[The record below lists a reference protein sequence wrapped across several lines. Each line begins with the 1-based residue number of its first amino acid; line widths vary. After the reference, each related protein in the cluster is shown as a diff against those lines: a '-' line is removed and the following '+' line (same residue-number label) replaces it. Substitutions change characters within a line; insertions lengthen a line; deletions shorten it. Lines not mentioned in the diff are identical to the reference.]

1 MKIISQNYKTGR
13 IRIED
18 TRAPALKAGGI
29 LVRTRYSLISAGT
42 EGMKVREGKM
52 SLVEKARA
60 RPDQVKKVLQS
71 VQQQGLAATLTKVW
85 NKLDTLT
92 PLGYSLAG
100 IVTAVGADAAEFRVG
115 QAVACAGAGYANHAE
130 ENYIPRNLAAAVP
143 DGVTLPQAAFA
154 TVGAIALQGFRQAQM
169 QLGETACVIGLGLI
183 GQLLAQILRAAG
195 MTVIGLDL
203 AADRC
208 ALAVALGAAAAF
220 QPDDAGLPD
229 AVRRLGGGLG
239 ADVIFITAAGD
250 TNAPVELAAR
260 LGRDRARVV
269 DIGKTR
275 LDLPWKEYYEKEMEV
290 RFSRSYGPGR
300 YDPNYEERGVD
311 YPAGYV
317 RWTEQRNLA
326 AFLQL
331 VARGQVR
338 LDPLIAAIH
347 PFDRAEAV
355 FDALAAGGTA
365 GPGILFEYPP
375 ANPAPVRP
383 APPPAPTAA
392 AGRPPIQGPVRFGVI
407 GAGNY
412 ASTMLLPHLAAR
424 NDARLIAVCTATAL
438 SGANARRKF
447 PFERAESD
455 YSAVL
460 AAPDI
465 DAVLIATRH
474 AAHATMTAAA
484 LRAGKAV
491 FVEKPLA
498 LDRAGLEQVREA
510 AAASGNDRLQVGFNR
525 RFAPLIRQAA
535 DFFRTR
541 AGPLVM
547 NYRVHA
553 GQLDRNSW
561 YLDPAEGS
569 RFIGEAGHFLDV
581 FAFLTGARPVTVFA
595 AAPQP
600 AQPTPDDAE
609 NLAVTVSYSDGS
621 VGNLL
626 YLTQGGGKTPKE
638 WLEIF
643 GGGRTAQL
651 DNFAGLSLFDG
662 SSRRRVRARGVDKG
676 QRGELAAFIGA
687 VQSGGAMP
695 IALDSLLDTTLATLA
710 AAESARSGRPV
721 PLAEMW
727 SGI

>member
-1 MKIISQNYKTGR
+1 M
-13 IRIED
+13 
-18 TRAPALKAGGI
+18 
-29 LVRTRYSLISAGT
+29 
-42 EGMKVREGKM
+42 
-52 SLVEKARA
+52 
-60 RPDQVKKVLQS
+60 
-71 VQQQGLAATLTKVW
+71 
-85 NKLDTLT
+85 
-92 PLGYSLAG
+92 
-100 IVTAVGADAAEFRVG
+100 
-115 QAVACAGAGYANHAE
+115 
-130 ENYIPRNLAAAVP
+130 
-143 DGVTLPQAAFA
+143 
-154 TVGAIALQGFRQAQM
+154 
-169 QLGETACVIGLGLI
+169 
-183 GQLLAQILRAAG
+183 
-195 MTVIGLDL
+195 
-203 AADRC
+203 
-208 ALAVALGAAAAF
+208 
-220 QPDDAGLPD
+220 
-229 AVRRLGGGLG
+229 
-239 ADVIFITAAGD
+239 
-250 TNAPVELAAR
+250 
-260 LGRDRARVV
+260 
-269 DIGKTR
+269 
-275 LDLPWKEYYEKEMEV
+275 
-290 RFSRSYGPGR
+290 
-300 YDPNYEERGVD
+300 
-311 YPAGYV
+311 
-317 RWTEQRNLA
+317 
-326 AFLQL
+326 
-331 VARGQVR
+331 
-338 LDPLIAAIH
+338 
-347 PFDRAEAV
+347 
-355 FDALAAGGTA
+355 
-365 GPGILFEYPP
+365 
-375 ANPAPVRP
+375 
-383 APPPAPTAA
+383 
-392 AGRPPIQGPVRFGVI
+392 I